1 MNEIVLEIL
10 NKSGIKTESEI
21 EEFLSDNPKKT
32 YSPFFFND
40 MFKTVFKLLNAFFNE
55 KKILIYADY
64 DVDGITASTLL
75 YKFFSLF
82 TNNTN
87 LNVFIPSRFE
97 SGYGMNINDLE
108 KILNT
113 KTNKPDLIISV
124 DLGITCK
131 DEVEFIK
138 KQGVDVIV
146 TDHHEPPNLTPKC
159 ITIDPKVKTE
169 EYPFKEICGCS
180 VAFKVCQAIT
190 GFLKCVDKEETQKIE
205 NIVNELNPKKT
216 KVNIDEI
223 RSFLS
228 ESNLNSLLDDSR
240 EFLKKVNFGEIKKT
254 LDSLIDLVGVGTVCD
269 IMPLIDENRTFIKYA
284 FKRISTGVNLPLKE
298 LARSSNFDIKNVNTH
313 ALGFI
318 IGPKLNAVGR
328 LETASKAS
336 KLLLS
341 SDKNE
346 INKLSNELTILNEKR
361 KNIQK
366 KIFNSVLD
374 EAENRVL
381 NNEPILLLEA
391 KEESEE
397 LKDVDFEL
405 AEGIIGI
412 VASKIKERFHLP
424 VIIFAFNKENNFLK
438 GSSRSIESIDI
449 ISVLRESGE
458 IYKKNNNSDLF
469 LALGG
474 HKMAAGLSIKK
485 ENLETLRDVLIGII
499 NKEIEK
505 NKDLLKYI
513 PSYDVLI
520 ESSKV
525 SEKLNLDLAKE
536 LECLAPFGVQNQKP
550 VFKIEKLSIPEI
562 MLMGENK
569 NHLRFRVGDLTFVKF
584 GFKESEY
591 ESLNSGVADVY
602 GSLSINVFNN
612 QENAQFII
620 ETAV

>member
-10 NKSGIKTESEI
+10 NKRGIKTESEI

-40 MFKTVFKLLNAFFNE
+40 MFKAVFKLLNAFLKGE
-55 KKILIYADY
+55 KILIYADY

-75 YKFFSLF
+75 YKFFSIF
-82 TNNTN
+82 TSSEN
-87 LNVFIPSRFE
+87 LNIFIPSRFE
-97 SGYGMNINDLE
+97 SGYGMNINDLK
-108 KILNT
+108 KILEA
-113 KTNKPDLIISV
+113 KINKPDLIISV

-131 DEVEFIK
+131 DEVELIK
-138 KQGVDVIV
+138 EKGVDVIV
-146 TDHHEPPNLTPKC
+146 TDHHEPPNLTPEC
-159 ITIDPKVKTE
+159 IKIDPKVKEE

-190 GFLKCVDKEETQKIE
+190 AFLKCIEKDEKSEIE
-205 NIVNELNPKKT
+205 NIIKELNPKKT
-216 KVNIDEI
+216 EVSIDEI
-223 RSFLS
+223 HSFLS
-228 ESNLNSLLDDSR
+228 ENNLTSLLDESS
-240 EFLKKVNFGEIKKT
+240 EFLKKVSFSEIKKT

-284 FKRISTGVNLPLKE
+284 FKKISTGVNLPLRE
-298 LARSSNFDIKNVNTH
+298 LARASNFDIKNVNTH

-341 SDKNE
+341 NDKNE
-346 INKLSNELTILNEKR
+346 ITKLSYELTNLNEKR
-361 KNIQK
+361 KDIQN

-374 EAENRVL
+374 EAVTRASNK
-381 NNEPILLLEA
+381 EPILLLEA

-397 LKDVDFEL
+397 LKNVDFEL

-424 VIIFAFNKENNFLK
+424 VIIFAFNKENYFLK

-449 ISVLRESGE
+449 ISVLREAGE
-458 IYKKNNNSDLF
+458 IYKNKNNNDLF

-485 ENLETLRDVLIGII
+485 ENLEALREVLIEII
-499 NKEIEK
+499 NKEIKK

-513 PSYDVLI
+513 PKFDSI
-520 ESSKV
+520 IKATKV
-525 SEKLNLDLAKE
+525 EEKLTLELAKE
-536 LECLAPFGVQNQKP
+536 LECLAPFGAMNQKP
-550 VFKIEKLSIPEI
+550 VFKIPKLKIPEVI
-562 MLMGENK
+562 LMGANK
-569 NHLRFRVGDLTFVKF
+569 NHLRFKIGEITFVKF
-584 GFKESEY
+584 GFKESEV
-591 ESLNSGVADVY
+591 EILNNGIADIY
-602 GSLSINVFNN
+602 GSLSVNEFNN
-612 QENAQFII
+612 QENVQFII